1 MRAISVCVD
10 YSDILAVTLPHNQH
24 HFSDILIVTSPAD
37 TVTQDICKLL
47 GVSTFI
53 TDAFYRRNALF
64 NKWLALEEGLDH
76 FGRNGLLCILDSEI
90 VFPSKID
97 MEYVEHN
104 LYTPLRRMNH
114 NISIP
119 PEAEWLNF
127 KYSAN
132 TTEFSGY
139 TQIFH
144 STDKHLPP
152 APWHQLDWK
161 HAGGADTFFQAN
173 WPDANKVRPN
183 YEVLHLGEPGA
194 NWCGRS
200 DKGRA
205 TLEAYM
211 RLRKRIRKSKRTYD
225 NEKLR

>member
-10 YSDILAVTLPHNQH
+10 YADILAITLPYNQH
-24 HFSDILIVTSPAD
+24 HFSDILIVTSPTD
-37 TVTQDICKLL
+37 TATQEVCKLL
-47 GVSTFI
+47 GVNTFS
-53 TDAFYRRNALF
+53 TDAFYRRGALF

-76 FGRNGLLCILDSEI
+76 FGRNGLLCILDSDI

-97 MEYVEHN
+97 MEYTEHN
-104 LYTPLRRMNH
+104 LYTPLRRMNP

-119 PEAEWLNF
+119 PEAEWSIF

-144 STDKHLPP
+144 STDKHLPT

-161 HAGGADTFFQAN
+161 HAGGADTFFQNN
-173 WPDANKVRPN
+173 WPNSSKIRPN

-200 DKGRA
+200 STGRA

-211 RLRKRIRKSKRTYD
+211 RMRRRMRKKDRTYT